1 MATKLDMGWASERN
15 IDLAEYD
22 PDRWPPLASVGLA
35 TASSAVLWAL
45 IIHAILR
52 LV

>member
-1 MATKLDMGWASERN
+1 VATKLDITWASER
-15 IDLAEYD
+15 DADAAEYD
-22 PDRWPPLASVGLA
+22 SDRWPPLASICLA
-35 TASSAVLWAL
+35 TASSAVLWVL